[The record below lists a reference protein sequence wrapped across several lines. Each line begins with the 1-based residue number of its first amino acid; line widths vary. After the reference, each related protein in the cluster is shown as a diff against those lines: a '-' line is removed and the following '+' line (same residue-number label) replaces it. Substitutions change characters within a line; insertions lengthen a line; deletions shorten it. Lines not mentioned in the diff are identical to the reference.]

1 MKKFLLI
8 AAVAILALALGANWY
23 YTREVRQQ
31 LDRLS
36 RTVSMF
42 GELTYDSVRLSPA
55 GEIHI
60 NRLAFR
66 PRQAD
71 GEAVSVERVA
81 LDAGGLGG
89 IASLQGRLQSG
100 RLPPELGVRIEGL
113 SVSFTAL
120 PATLPTG
127 RADASAGLLFAAAGC
142 GGRSGFDIDDL
153 VGMDYF
159 GWTADM
165 AVHYRL
171 VDRGQRLEVETRV
184 RNRDAGAVSVDTT
197 LDLMAGSMDAAA
209 VMAAAR
215 QADLRAFSLTY
226 EDLGFYDRMLT
237 FCAGETGMAREAYID
252 HHVAAWRT
260 RWAQLG
266 AEPDDAVVAAYRDF
280 LETSGRLG
288 LRSRSEYSMPVIGIA
303 EYSLPEFLGRME
315 TMLAVNDA
323 EPVPMALTP
332 VDSQP
337 AGAAAGPVAA
347 ADSAATDRAA
357 EPGRAIAPRRSSTG
371 AGPSWVDVEQ
381 SALAAHLDRQ
391 VRVETAQGRRY
402 RGRLAR
408 VEADAIHIR
417 IQGTGGYYVRPVER
431 AGIRAVSVWLD
442 AG

>member
-8 AAVAILALALGANWY
+8 AAVVILALALGANWY

-36 RTVSMF
+36 RSVSMF
-42 GELTYDSVRLSPA
+42 GELSYDSVRLAPA

-71 GEAVSVERVA
+71 GEGVSIERVA

-100 RLPPELGVRIEGL
+100 RLPLELGVRIEGF
-113 SVSFTAL
+113 SVPFTAL
-120 PATLPTG
+120 PPTLPTG

-159 GWTADM
+159 GWTADIAM
-165 AVHYRL
+165 HYRL

-184 RNRDAGAVSVDTT
+184 RNRDAAAVSVATT
-197 LDLMAGSMDAAA
+197 LDLMAGSMDAAT
-209 VMAAAR
+209 VIAAAR
-215 QADLRAFSLTY
+215 QADVRAFSLTY
-226 EDLGFYDRMLT
+226 QDLGFYDRMLT

-252 HHVAAWRT
+252 HHIAAWRA
-260 RWAQLG
+260 RWGQLG
-266 AEPDDAVVAAYRDF
+266 AEPEDAVIAAYRDF
-280 LETSGRLG
+280 LETPGWLE
-288 LRSRSEYSMPVIGIA
+288 LRSRSDYSVPVIGIA
-303 EYSLPEFLGRME
+303 GNSLPEFLGRME

-323 EPVPMALTP
+323 EPVPMALSL
-332 VDSQP
+332 VELQP
-337 AGAAAGPVAA
+337 ADSGA
-347 ADSAATDRAA
+347 SDRPA
-357 EPGRAIAPRRSSTG
+357 EPAGVIAPGRSSTG
-371 AGPSWVDVEQ
+371 AGPGWVDVEQ
-381 SALAAHLDRQ
+381 SALASHLDR
-391 VRVETAQGRRY
+391 RVLIETVQGRRY

-408 VEADAIHIR
+408 VEAGAIHIR
-417 IQGTGGYYVRPVER
+417 IQGNGGYYVRPIER
-431 AGIRAVSVWLD
+431 AVIRAVSVWLD